1 LMVLRLSNVISLRAI
16 VKQNIAAH
24 AGAQLL
30 KKLGR
35 GSFGWRLSQD
45 EKHVGVALERPILG
59 SGDWDWWKVSSSR
72 PWSLWL
78 LAFGMYGIVGLLAL
92 EGLQFIPV
100 ARIVRSPLAR
110 SDTDGPDLRR
120 ALAAVILMS
129 ALDNLLNGS
138 MILPIL
144 LLIGGL
150 NKTNSSIFDVRMKR
164 TPVEGHSLH
173 PAVRLTGLSIL

>member
-1 LMVLRLSNVISLRAI
+1 L
-16 VKQNIAAH
+16 
-24 AGAQLL
+24 
-30 KKLGR
+30 
-35 GSFGWRLSQD
+35 QD
-45 EKHVGVALERPILG
+45 EKHVGAALEKPILG
-59 SGDWDWWKVSSSR
+59 SGEWDWWKVSSSR

-78 LAFGMYGIVGLLAL
+78 LTFGMYGIVGLLAL

-100 ARIVRSPLAR
+100 ARIVWSPLVR
-110 SDTDGPDLRR
+110 SETDGPDLRR

-150 NKTNSSIFDVRMKR
+150 NETNSSIFEGRLKR
-164 TPVEGHSLH
+164 SRAHPVEGPPLH
-173 PAVRLTGLSIL
+173 PAVRPTRLSIL